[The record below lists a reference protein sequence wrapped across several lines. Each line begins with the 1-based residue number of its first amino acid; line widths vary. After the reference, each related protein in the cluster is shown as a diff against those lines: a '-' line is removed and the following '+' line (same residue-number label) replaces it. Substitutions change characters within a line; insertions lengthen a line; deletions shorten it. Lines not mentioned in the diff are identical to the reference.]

1 MSENTTKVIQFR
13 GSEIDQIRKSA
24 SGTSFREERTEAAN
38 GDMIIGREERVE
50 IRVGIEFGEGKGR
63 R

>member
-13 GSEIDQIRKSA
+13 GSEIDQIRKCA
-24 SGTSFREERTEAAN
+24 SGASFREERTEAAN
-38 GDMIIGREERVE
+38 GDVIIGREERGE
-50 IRVGIEFGEGKGR
+50 IRVGVEFRESGGR

>member
-24 SGTSFREERTEAAN
+24 SGTSFGEKRTEAAN
-38 GDMIIGREERVE
+38 GDVIVGREKRRE
-50 IRVGIEFGEGKGR
+50 IRIGVEFGEGGGR
-63 R
+63 